1 MRRALATTTRGAQ
14 FESSEERLGRLA
26 TQIGQ
31 VRVAVTEKVL
41 DSGELASAEDR
52 VSVIEAEALREDF
65 WSDSDRARQ
74 RLAELAQAKSAVD
87 RARGCMDAIEEAET
101 ALEAC
106 REDKAEMDYFCR
118 EAEISLELAR
128 RGIYEL
134 ELKQTM
140 TGPYDRCDCRLEI
153 QAGAG
158 GLDAQEWCAMLARM
172 YQRYCS
178 DREGFAATTLDLSE
192 GDHPGCLKSVTL
204 EVRGD
209 YAYGLFR
216 AEKGAHRLIRQ
227 SPFNSAA
234 KRQTSFASVDP
245 IPIVADL
252 ESSVTIDIPDRDLE
266 ISTMR
271 SSGAGGQNVNKVE
284 TAVRIVHLPTGAA
297 VKSSRER
304 SQAANRKIAME
315 LLKSKLLAILDE
327 QRKQSLS
334 ELRGDRVAAD
344 FGSSVRN
351 YVLHPYKLV
360 KDTRTHH
367 ENANANAVLDGD
379 LDAFLQAS
387 LKHRAKISSPDAVP
401 AGPPI

>member
-1 MRRALATTTRGAQ
+1 M
-14 FESSEERLGRLA
+14 
-26 TQIGQ
+26 
-31 VRVAVTEKVL
+31 AVVEKVL

-52 VSVIEAEALREDF
+52 VSAIETESSREDF
-65 WSDSDRARQ
+65 WSDSDRAQQ
-74 RLAELAQAKSAVD
+74 RLAELARAKSAVG

-118 EAEISLELAR
+118 EAENALELAR
-128 RGIYEL
+128 RGLHEL

-140 TGPYDRCDCRLEI
+140 TGPYDKCDCRLEI

-158 GLDAQEWCAMLARM
+158 GLDAQEWCAMLGRM
-172 YQRYCS
+172 YKRYCS
-178 DREGFAATTLDLSE
+178 DKKGFVVTTLDLSE

-216 AEKGAHRLIRQ
+216 AEKGAHRLVRQ

-245 IPIVADL
+245 VPIVTDL
-252 ESSVTIDIPDRDLE
+252 ESAANIDIPDRDLE

-284 TAVRIVHLPTGAA
+284 TAVRILHVPTGIA
-297 VKSSRER
+297 VKCSRER

-315 LLKSKLLAILDE
+315 LLKSKLLAVLDE
-327 QRKQSLS
+327 QRKQSLN

-387 LKHRAKISSPDAVP
+387 LKHRAQVSSPGAMY
-401 AGPPI
+401 AGPPM